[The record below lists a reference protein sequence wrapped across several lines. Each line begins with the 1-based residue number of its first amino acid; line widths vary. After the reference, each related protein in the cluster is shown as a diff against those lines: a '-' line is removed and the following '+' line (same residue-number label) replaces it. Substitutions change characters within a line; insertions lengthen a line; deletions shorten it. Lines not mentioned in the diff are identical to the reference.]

1 MVSKVRIE
9 RTSPGLQP
17 GAKTTSATWTFM
29 VGKCG
34 YAPPPVKDEF
44 YRLAAE
50 TIRFTSPYM
59 LLLAGNDPAEEV
71 SKLLMA

>member
-1 MVSKVRIE
+1 
-9 RTSPGLQP
+9 
-17 GAKTTSATWTFM
+17 M

-34 YAPPPVKDEF
+34 YAPLPVKDEF